1 MHEYYGDLSQAVA
14 LEILVAFQEV
24 FLKTKA
30 VGTGENWNMGVSL
43 PFRHLYEGQP
53 SYKYILELS
62 RILAQ
67 VLQDVSYS
75 SYVVPEVVEILKE
88 RN

>member
-1 MHEYYGDLSQAVA
+1 MHEYNRDLNQAVA
-14 LEILVAFQEV
+14 LEIHVAFQEES
-24 FLKTKA
+24 LKTKA
-30 VGTGENWNMGVSL
+30 VGTDENWNMGVSV

-53 SYKYILELS
+53 SYKYILKLS

-67 VLQDVSYS
+67 VLQDVSDS
-75 SYVVPEVVEILKE
+75 NYVVPQVFEILKE

>member
-1 MHEYYGDLSQAVA
+1 MHEYNGDLSQAVD
-14 LEILVAFQEV
+14 LEILVAFQEE
-24 FLKTKA
+24 FLKTNA
-30 VGTGENWNMGVSL
+30 VGTDENWNMRFSL

-53 SYKYILELS
+53 SYKYFLELS

-67 VLQDVSYS
+67 VLQNISDS
-75 SYVVPEVVEILKE
+75 SYVVPEIFEILNE

>member
-14 LEILVAFQEV
+14 LEILVAFQEE

-30 VGTGENWNMGVSL
+30 VGTNENWNMGVSL

-67 VLQDVSYS
+67 VLQDVSDGCN
-75 SYVVPEVVEILKE
+75 VVPEVVEILKE

>member
-1 MHEYYGDLSQAVA
+1 MA
-14 LEILVAFQEV
+14 LEILVAFQEE

-30 VGTGENWNMGVSL
+30 VGTDENWNMGVSL

>member
-1 MHEYYGDLSQAVA
+1 MD
-14 LEILVAFQEV
+14 LEILVAFQEE
-24 FLKTKA
+24 FLKPKA
-30 VGTGENWNMGVSL
+30 VGTDENWNMGVSL

-67 VLQDVSYS
+67 VLQNISDS
-75 SYVVPEVVEILKE
+75 SYVVPEIFEILNE